1 MNTTCL
7 QWKSFL
13 FRSRS
18 FGTEQKDWNGKREH
32 GFFCY
37 WRFASDDYYWVFEM
51 FNGLKKRYMKINL
64 RNGIDRL
71 LFGMKQQDVV
81 ALYGKPTK
89 EYKDEDENIVFMY
102 NTEKLRLTFYA
113 EEDFRL
119 GYIIASDA
127 DLEVLETKVIG
138 RKVEDVKRDLAG
150 NGLVKWT
157 QEEFDTF
164 ENWFNEENWVILQSE
179 FSDVVKVEVGAIIN
193 DKDDFEWKF
202 KK

>member
-1 MNTTCL
+1 
-7 QWKSFL
+7 
-13 FRSRS
+13 
-18 FGTEQKDWNGKREH
+18 
-32 GFFCY
+32 
-37 WRFASDDYYWVFEM
+37 
-51 FNGLKKRYMKINL
+51 MKINL